1 MLNEKY
7 FIAVVSKDHVA
18 RGVKEGIIQ
27 VCHGKKKPLEKIKKG
42 DFIIFYSP
50 KNSFEGKEKCQS
62 FTAIAQAA
70 DEKIY
75 SFQISEDF
83 IPFRRKVNF
92 FESKDISILPIIEN
106 LKFINDKSKWGY
118 PFRFGLLEIGRQ
130 DYEYIK
136 ERMLVNEKKE

>member
-18 RGVKEGIIQ
+18 RGVKEGIMQ
-27 VCHGKKKPLEKIKKG
+27 VCHGKKKPLKKIKKG
-42 DFIIFYSP
+42 DFIILYSP

-62 FTAIAQAA
+62 FNAIAQAA

-106 LKFINDKSKWGY
+106 LKFINDKSK
-118 PFRFGLLEIGRQ
+118 
-130 DYEYIK
+130 
-136 ERMLVNEKKE
+136 